1 MKFNPCIT
9 GKCTDQGTH
18 CEGCGR
24 SHEDIAETKKLV
36 KALVDF
42 AQRKGYENSEDFANF
57 IGKSLLNKLQPP
69 A

>member
-1 MKFNPCIT
+1 MKFNPCIS
-9 GKCTDQGTH
+9 GKCTYQGTH

-42 AQRKGYENSEDFANF
+42 AQAKDYENSEDFADF
-57 IGKSLLNKLQPP
+57 IGKSLLSKLQPP
-69 A
+69 T

>member
-1 MKFNPCIT
+1 MKFNPCIS

-42 AQRKGYENSEDFANF
+42 AQAKGYENSEDFANF

>member
-1 MKFNPCIT
+1 MKFKPCIT

-42 AQRKGYENSEDFANF
+42 AQRKGYENNEDFALF

>member
-1 MKFNPCIT
+1 MKFNPCIA
-9 GKCTDQGTH
+9 GQCTDQGTH

-42 AQRKGYENSEDFANF
+42 AQRKDYENSEDFALF